1 MCYPRVINERETE
14 MNIKTNNRLHRQIM
28 ESMKIRMEMAKS
40 AETEAEREEH
50 LKKVRELSTQAGIL
64 NNRL

>member
-1 MCYPRVINERETE
+1 
-14 MNIKTNNRLHRQIM
+14 MNTTTNNRLHRQIM

-40 AETEAEREEH
+40 AETDAERDEH